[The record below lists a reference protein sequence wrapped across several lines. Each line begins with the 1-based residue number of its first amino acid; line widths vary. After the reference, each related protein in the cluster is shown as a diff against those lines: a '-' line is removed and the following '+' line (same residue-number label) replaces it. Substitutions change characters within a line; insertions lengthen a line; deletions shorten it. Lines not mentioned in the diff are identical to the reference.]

1 MENIKECMQGQLAL
15 LVFILSGNK
24 IMTTGGGGM
33 VISQSS
39 EILEKVK
46 YLSTQAKDDTVN
58 FIHNEIGFNY
68 RMTNLQAAVGLAQLE
83 RLEEFIETKKRNYW
97 HYKNELDSIDGIQI
111 LDFRKDIRSNYWFY
125 SLMLSNPKDKQKII
139 DGLMKNSIQ
148 SRPIWGL
155 ISKSTAICKFK
166 DI

>member
-1 MENIKECMQGQLAL
+1 MYAGTIGTIGVYSFN
-15 LVFILSGNK
+15 GNK

-111 LDFRKDIRSNYWFY
+111 LVLERYQIKLLVLFIKA
-125 SLMLSNPKDKQKII
+125 Q
-139 DGLMKNSIQ
+139 
-148 SRPIWGL
+148 
-155 ISKSTAICKFK
+155 
-166 DI
+166 